1 VSCQPRS
8 VLLDKGVIRRVYE
21 RRVRFALGVP
31 PTPAHV
37 EAANAYAQLCVP
49 ARRLYITAQTA
60 HILDRRPPL
69 FAAPFL
75 TETYT
80 LQKGRYLRR
89 WARRLRDFT
98 FTPEDAIV
106 VAYGSFGIDA
116 HRASIGVEAIV
127 TNDLKLATHFHAHQ
141 AEIVHRFQDMIA
153 QLPTPYAA
161 LTLPEIVTTA
171 NILSQAS

>member
-1 VSCQPRS
+1 

-37 EAANAYAQLCVP
+37 EAANAYAQLCIP